1 MVYGILFTAGLFDI
15 LKKDATLL
23 FYCLV
28 LCVLPLSLYLV
39 INPMFVFE
47 RYFIFTL
54 PAVLLIVSQGMV
66 GLTSGLKGVYRSG
79 ALLAVLA
86 FLVFLQVPA
95 IGSAVN
101 QDRQNY
107 REAIRYVEG
116 EMGDATEELVFSIG
130 YAGEHFR
137 YYASDATT
145 VVLPETFD
153 ELSALMQGKDRL
165 WCLIT
170 AWLPAIRPPYEDRA
184 LYAET
189 PEQTDLYNYVKEHFV
204 LRKTFFSAY
213 PVEVYLLER

>member
-1 MVYGILFTAGLFDI
+1 M
-15 LKKDATLL
+15 
-23 FYCLV
+23 
-28 LCVLPLSLYLV
+28 
-39 INPMFVFE
+39 
-47 RYFIFTL
+47 
-54 PAVLLIVSQGMV
+54 
-66 GLTSGLKGVYRSG
+66 
-79 ALLAVLA
+79 AVLA
-86 FLVFLQVPA
+86 LLVFLQVPA
-95 IGSAVN
+95 IGTAVN

-153 ELSALMQGKDRL
+153 ELSSLMQGKDRL

-204 LRKTFFSAY
+204 LRKTFYLYLPGRGVSAGKIKQWRLLFPDHLTIDIPIACCSSFSG
-213 PVEVYLLER
+213 